1 MKTYER
7 IMKIF
12 NVKDMD
18 EMERMILIKSMAVT
32 WISLEINLFIFAI
45 VQMMA
50 FQKITLLAAVVLVLA
65 IIHLVQFFSI
75 RYSEMKKYSRLD
87 NGNEE

>member
-32 WISLEINLFIFAI
+32 WISLEINLFIFAF
-45 VQMMA
+45 VQMLA
-50 FQKITLLAAVVLVLA
+50 FQKITLLSAVVLVLA

-75 RYSEMKKYSRLD
+75 RYSEMKKYSRLE
-87 NGNEE
+87 NENEE